1 MASNSN
7 NSSSVF
13 TCYKAKYNNISKQ
26 NKKYYSYIFQISLTL
41 SLPECLME
49 FCKAA
54 LTFESLD
61 ETLWSDHSN
70 ETSLPV
76 LTHGATCFPKF
87 HEMKIWIFGQI
98 LPMTTF
104 GSERVNTLLTSH
116 YRVTPSLCFK
126 ARQSTKPLSWKWLF
140 IPMQMKLIITG
151 KNLHLASSWKWG
163 FFWTRK

>member
-26 NKKYYSYIFQISLTL
+26 NKEYCSYIFLISFTL

-49 FCKAA
+49 FCKVA

-76 LTHGATCFPKF
+76 LTDGATCFSKF
-87 HEMKIWIFGQI
+87 HKMKFGIFCRI
-98 LPMTTF
+98 LPLATF
-104 GSERVNTLLTSH
+104 GSERVNTLLISH
-116 YRVTPSLCFK
+116 YRVAPSLCFK
-126 ARQSTKPLSWKWLF
+126 ARLSTKPLS
-140 IPMQMKLIITG
+140 
-151 KNLHLASSWKWG
+151 
-163 FFWTRK
+163 RK